1 MISQVIEVSGSD
13 FDEGKDQAVI
23 VTFDPFNRKDR
34 KPEEPLDVIKE
45 PLDVIQY
52 EIYEMTEPPLIDA
65 QTVICIHQNLHP

>member
-34 KPEEPLDVIKE
+34 KLEEPLDVIH
-45 PLDVIQY
+45 Y